1 MVKVLSLKR
10 PLTEVSSYFRLL
22 RFSLSSMTGSCSV
35 WWGWGPP
42 LQDEVEPNHA
52 KAITLNLKAF
62 KEIHLWMLTSLPS
75 SDPVGVIS
83 SDLGWPQARQWTGSY
98 FHPQTWSLTAR
109 AHLMLAEPVCR
120 GIWHRQLKLISH
132 LLKTTTPEN
141 VPCVTAT
148 CGI

>member
-22 RFSLSSMTGSCSV
+22 RFSLSSMTGFLPCLV
-35 WWGWGPP
+35 RMGPP
-42 LQDEVEPNHA
+42 CKMKWNQSCQSNYIKPQSYSRR
-52 KAITLNLKAF
+52 
-62 KEIHLWMLTSLPS
+62 IHLWMLTSLPS

-83 SDLGWPQARQWTGSY
+83 SDLV
-98 FHPQTWSLTAR
+98 TAGAAMDWLLFSSSDLVSDGKGTPNASR
-109 AHLMLAEPVCR
+109 TCVSW
-120 GIWHRQLKLISH
+120 IWHRQQLKLISH